1 MAERET
7 DVPGRDKLWES
18 VEDGSFSFFFWGR
31 FGYASTL
38 RQRIA
43 EKDGDDGKV
52 AAAGSSSEREQ
63 VGGGDSKQPKGE
75 DRIEMKKR
83 QSC

>member
-18 VEDGSFSFFFWGR
+18 LEDGSFSFCCE
-31 FGYASTL
+31 ADL
-38 RQRIA
+38 AMRQRCGRGIA
-43 EKDGDDGKV
+43 EKDGDDAKV

-63 VGGGDSKQPKGE
+63 MGGGGSKQPKGE
-75 DRIEMKKR
+75 DRIDMKKR